1 MQTILKPFGSSALV
15 SLLLILP
22 IMVMEVVNRRN
33 LNEDFPVML
42 FFVLWQQLLNGPN
55 PEQLHV
61 FGGRVPSQFIAL
73 VLFSLPVA
81 ADLSECCGLE
91 AACLHI
97 LSI

>member
-1 MQTILKPFGSSALV
+1 
-15 SLLLILP
+15 
-22 IMVMEVVNRRN
+22 MVMEVVNRRN

-81 ADLSECCGLE
+81 AGIIAGRSSGRCGLE